1 MSLRI
6 SALETASSVQSE
18 NDTKNSKIS
27 YQFDPKGSSSI
38 EYEARDSSLMQF
50 SPYFWPS
57 VLYVCMCP
65 RITALR

>member
-18 NDTKNSKIS
+18 NDKQKNEIS

-38 EYEARDSSLMQF
+38 KYEARGSSLMQF
-50 SPYFWPS
+50 FPLF
-57 VLYVCMCP
+57 LARCMYVS
-65 RITALR
+65 

>member
-18 NDTKNSKIS
+18 NDKQKNEIS

-50 SPYFWPS
+50 SPLF
-57 VLYVCMCP
+57 LARCMYVS
-65 RITALR
+65 

>member
-27 YQFDPKGSSSI
+27 HQFDPKGSSSI

-50 SPYFWPS
+50 SPYFAKERDKKCFVRLLWL
-57 VLYVCMCP
+57 V
-65 RITALR
+65 I